1 MKHFFFVFLVC
12 AKLSIAQHTH
22 GVGYYRIV
30 FDSDKEIVQNAYKQQ
45 LDEIEKQA
53 KKLKFELIFDQTTS
67 FFGLVK
73 DLKTDKEDFASKMA
87 MTIFGADK
95 AYSTNWKEGYFVES
109 ISFLGQDFLIKKNI
123 ADLDWE
129 LSKEKRIISG
139 NVCYKAIGS
148 RGVMDNNFEIQSF
161 DIVAWYCPEIPFN
174 YGPFEAVGLPG
185 LVFELEVK
193 GYSLVLENL
202 IWGKKPEKQKMLKG
216 KVISQKEYDSI
227 FKKMVKVRMP
237 D

>member
-1 MKHFFFVFLVC
+1 M
-12 AKLSIAQHTH
+12 
-22 GVGYYRIV
+22 
-30 FDSDKEIVQNAYKQQ
+30 
-45 LDEIEKQA
+45 
-53 KKLKFELIFDQTTS
+53 
-67 FFGLVK
+67 VK
-73 DLKTDKEDFASKMA
+73 DLKTDKEDFASRMA
-87 MTIFGADK
+87 VTIFGADK

-202 IWGKKPEKQKMLKG
+202 IWDKKPEKQKMLKG

-237 D
+237 K